1 MFIFIYSRLIVP
13 NLLTM
18 LYNELKQ
25 LYLTNNLSVS
35 KIAVLFKCSENKINY
50 WLKKYNI
57 PKRSI
62 SEAVYLK
69 HNPKGD
75 PFKVRDPA
83 NLDEAVLFGIGLG
96 LYWGE
101 GTKSNKASIRLGNTN
116 PRIVVKFIDFL
127 VKIYGIRKEKIKFGL
142 QIFSD
147 MKPARVM
154 EYWIRELRASPSQF
168 QKIVI
173 TPSRGI
179 GNYRQKTKYGVL
191 TVYYHNKKLRD
202 ILCNTLEKL

>member
-1 MFIFIYSRLIVP
+1 
-13 NLLTM
+13 M